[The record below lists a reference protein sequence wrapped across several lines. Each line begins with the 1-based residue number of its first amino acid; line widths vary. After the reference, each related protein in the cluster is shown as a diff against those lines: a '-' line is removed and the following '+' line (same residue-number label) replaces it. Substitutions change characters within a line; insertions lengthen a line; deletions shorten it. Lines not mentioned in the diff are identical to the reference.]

1 MHGNEI
7 KLFHMQK
14 DLNTTTHYKNATII
28 IRGPRVYQQLSHTN
42 FYVLF
47 GLMNKEGVSLLCDH
61 ENCFSIL
68 SIL

>member
-1 MHGNEI
+1 MHGNGK

-42 FYVLF
+42 FYFYLV
-47 GLMNKEGVSLLCDH
+47 
-61 ENCFSIL
+61 
-68 SIL
+68 